1 MRAAPRIVG
10 AAIAVVAALAF
21 APVTGAA
28 SAKPNDTDARAR
40 IAAREFRAAK
50 KANPGLLVP
59 KLPAGF
65 QLRFVGGNGS
75 DLTWHR
81 VSDDTVVHL
90 WQSSDPLLPADKDPT
105 NPSTGTLV
113 TIEGKSWVRN
123 TINACADT
131 TCLSRRFHNGKTAV
145 SLNGSLPVS
154 RMERIAASL

>member
-1 MRAAPRIVG
+1 MVIVL
-10 AAIAVVAALAF
+10 VAALAQ
-21 APVTGAA
+21 AVGATTNRA
-28 SAKPNDTDARAR
+28 DDLDARAR

-50 KANPGLLVP
+50 KANPDLLLP

-81 VSDDTVVHL
+81 VSDDAVVHL

-105 NPSTGTLV
+105 DPSTGTLV
-113 TIEGKSWVRN
+113 TIDGKTWVRN

-145 SLNGSLPVS
+145 SLNGSLPVN
-154 RMERIAASL
+154 RMERIAASLSRLLVQRPPLH